1 VKQLTEKPAS
11 LKAEKPREKH
21 EEKADFK
28 GRLRI
33 AGKEINGHD
42 KVAKAIGR
50 IKGVGSNLSE
60 SISEIIENEMHV
72 PRDEKIGNLTEEQ
85 LAKVEEIVSSP
96 QNHGIPEWML
106 NRKKDPETGK
116 SKHLISSDLDFVQK
130 NDVKEEINMRS
141 YRGTRH
147 MFGLTCRGQRTK
159 TSGRK
164 GLSLG
169 VQKKKEMPGA
179 AKGGKEEKKK

>member
-1 VKQLTEKPAS
+1 MAEKPAG
-11 LKAEKPREKH
+11 KH
-21 EEKADFK
+21 AEKADFK

-33 AGKEINGHD
+33 AGKEIDGHD
-42 KVAKAIGR
+42 NVANAIGR
-50 IKGVGSNLSE
+50 IKGIGPNLSE
-60 SISEIIENEMHV
+60 SLAEIIEKELNVPENEI
-72 PRDEKIGNLTEEQ
+72 IGNLTEDQ
-85 LAKVEEIVSSP
+85 LAKVEDIVSAP

-169 VQKKKEMPGA
+169 VQKKKEMPSTAG
-179 AKGGKEEKKK
+179 KGGKEEKKKK

>member
-1 VKQLTEKPAS
+1 MAEKTAE
-11 LKAEKPREKH
+11 KAE
-21 EEKADFK
+21 FK

-42 KVAKAIGR
+42 RIAKAINR
-50 IKGVGSNLSE
+50 IKGIGVNLSD
-60 SISEIIENEMHV
+60 SIAEVIERELNV
-72 PRDEKIGNLTEEQ
+72 PRSEKIGNLTEEQ
-85 LAKVEEIVSSP
+85 LAKVEEIINSP
-96 QNHGIPEWML
+96 QTHGIPEWML

-116 SKHLISSDLDFVQK
+116 SKHLIASDLDFVQK
-130 NDVKEEINMRS
+130 NDVKEEISMKS
-141 YRGTRH
+141 YRGVRH

-169 VQKKKEMPGA
+169 VTKKKEMPA
-179 AKGGKEEKKK
+179 AKGEEKKGKK